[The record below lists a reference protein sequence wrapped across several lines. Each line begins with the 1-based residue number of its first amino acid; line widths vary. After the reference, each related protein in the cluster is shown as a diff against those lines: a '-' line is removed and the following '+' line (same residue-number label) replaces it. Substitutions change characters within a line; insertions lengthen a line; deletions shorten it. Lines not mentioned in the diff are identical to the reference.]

1 MFFFLQEEP
10 KEAVVIPIAK
20 RVKPEKKV
28 QEELRERRE
37 NKQIR
42 EIEYRTIEWPKDALY
57 FSYEPNFLF
66 LGR

>member
-1 MFFFLQEEP
+1 
-10 KEAVVIPIAK
+10 VK
-20 RVKPEKKV
+20 RVKPERKV
-28 QEELRERRE
+28 EEELRERME

-66 LGR
+66 LGNISGYYMKLVNRYP